1 MNVTLT
7 AGFSTTNLANKRKYL
22 FIYKFYV
29 YNSKQ
34 RQQNYRYYYSIIT
47 VTLPLMVLVQILIL
61 IPIISVDG
69 INGFLSLMLELKY
82 TSPRR
87 GDKHIQVWTF
97 EPATTLPICHS
108 GVGILSQGN
117 IDTSLTTTVSSL
129 QTNDLVCRL
138 TFDPEKLLSFQI
150 IQLYIVYAGD

>member
-22 FIYKFYV
+22 FIYIFYI

-34 RQQNYRYYYSIIT
+34 RQQQNYRYYYSIIT
-47 VTLPLMVLVQILIL
+47 VTLLLMVLVQILIL

-82 TSPRR
+82 TSLMQGVEINTFKSGPLNQQQLCPSAT
-87 GDKHIQVWTF
+87 QV
-97 EPATTLPICHS
+97 
-108 GVGILSQGN
+108 
-117 IDTSLTTTVSSL
+117 
-129 QTNDLVCRL
+129 
-138 TFDPEKLLSFQI
+138 
-150 IQLYIVYAGD
+150 